1 MAVLLCLVIFFL
13 YQTGGAQIFSAF
25 RTSEMEKKYVEEEW
39 VTLDGVIEN
48 KIYKKEE
55 LRLLVKEQLS
65 GEKIYVSLAD
75 GNNSETFK
83 IGQKIQVTGNAAF
96 FQKSPNPG
104 NFNQKA
110 YYQKQNITM
119 SLQEAEVRVKTFQ
132 ERISLMDSLREHLSA
147 LRYQMRQRVIF
158 YMGEDYGGI
167 FCAMLLGDDAYLNET
182 WKELLQKSGI
192 GHLLAISS
200 LHVSLIGMSI
210 YKGMRKLGIP
220 IRFSAIS
227 GSLILCSYV
236 IMTGGSISAWRSC
249 LMFVIR
255 MGAYVLGREYDGLA
269 ALSVAEIV
277 LLLRQ
282 PVLLFDAGFLLSFGA
297 VLGIYLVAP
306 VLELPVGIAISVV
319 IFPIQLYFYYEYCF
333 YSLFWNLLAIPM
345 ATVVI
350 GSGGAGLIIAFMGSF
365 SGIITGTFTGVFVRR
380 FPELL
385 CKAAFGLARIGLAFY
400 CRGSEIVLNLPY
412 ARGVSGRPGVWW
424 IVGYYAV
431 LLLALLVNGR
441 RSVREQKPVNKGRL
455 TLVRIHWYIWQFLN
469 GRHRYGVRVSLEI
482 CIFLLAAGMYVSPH
496 GQKDKVEIVML
507 NVGQGDS
514 FFIRG
519 PSGGTYLIDG
529 GSSSVKNVGKYR
541 IEPFLK
547 MQGVGTLD
555 YVWVSHGD
563 EDHLNGIAELL
574 ERKMVGISVTHLVLP
589 AKIYWNESLEELAIL
604 AQSKGTEV
612 LTMTQGELL
621 AEGQMQMK
629 CLWSVRDEEKILS
642 EASLD
647 ENQSSTVLSLEYGD
661 FAMLFTGDLEKEA
674 EETVASYIEGKQV
687 EGELPK
693 NYEILKVGHH
703 GSKNGTGEHL
713 LEVVN
718 PACAWISAG
727 ERNRYGHPS
736 QEVLER
742 LAKRQVNLYNTKDG
756 SAVKLCTDGKKY
768 CILRP

>member
-1 MAVLLCLVIFFL
+1 M
-13 YQTGGAQIFSAF
+13 FSAF

-39 VTLDGVIEN
+39 ITLDGVIEN

-55 LRLLVKEQLS
+55 LRLLVKEQSS

-75 GNNSETFK
+75 ENDSETFK
-83 IGQKIQVTGNAAF
+83 TGQKVQVTGIAAF
-96 FQKSPNPG
+96 YQKAPNPG

-119 SLQEAEVRVKTFQ
+119 SLQKAEVRVKAFQ
-132 ERISLMDSLREHLSA
+132 EEISPMDRLRETLTE
-147 LRYQMRQRVIF
+147 LRYYLRQSILLH
-158 YMGEDYGGI
+158 MGEEYGGI
-167 FCAMLLGDDAYLNET
+167 LCAMLLGDDAYLDEA

-210 YKGMRKLGIP
+210 YKGMRKIGIP
-220 IRFSAIS
+220 IWFAAVS
-227 GSLILCSYV
+227 GSVLMSGYV
-236 IMTGGSISAWRSC
+236 AMTGGSISATRSC
-249 LMFVIR
+249 LMFVVR
-255 MGAYVLGREYDGLA
+255 MGAYVLGREYDGLT
-269 ALSVAEIV
+269 ALAVTEIV
-277 LLLRQ
+277 LLVRQ

-297 VLGIYLVAP
+297 VLGIYLVSP
-306 VLELPVGIAISVV
+306 MLKLPVGLSISVV

-333 YSLFWNLLAIPM
+333 YSLLWNLLAIPM
-345 ATVVI
+345 ATIVI
-350 GSGGAGLIIAFMGSF
+350 GSGAAGLIMASIGY
-365 SGIITGTFTGVFVRR
+365 
-380 FPELL
+380 FPEQV
-385 CKAAFGLARIGLAFY
+385 CRAAFGIARICLGFY
-400 CRGSEIVLNLPY
+400 CRGSELVLNLPY
-412 ARGVSGRPGVWW
+412 ARGVSGRPGGWW
-424 IVGYYAV
+424 IAGYYAV
-431 LLLALLVNGR
+431 LIMALFVNLSDERKYTYRIRIILKIGLLL
-441 RSVREQKPVNKGRL
+441 
-455 TLVRIHWYIWQFLN
+455 I
-469 GRHRYGVRVSLEI
+469 
-482 CIFLLAAGMYVSPH
+482 AAGMYVSPH

-519 PSGGTYLIDG
+519 PTGGTYLIDG
-529 GSSSVKNVGKYR
+529 GSSSVKNAGKYR

-547 MQGVGTLD
+547 MQGVGKLD

-563 EDHLNGIAELL
+563 TDHLNGIAELL
-574 ERKMVGISVTHLVLP
+574 ERKTVGISITYLVLP
-589 AKIYWNESLEELAIL
+589 AKIYWNESLADLAKL

-612 LTMTQGELL
+612 LTMAQGERLT
-621 AEGQMQMK
+621 EGQMQMQ
-629 CLWSVRDEEKILS
+629 CLWSVRDAEKILS

-674 EETVASYIEGKQV
+674 EETVASYIEEKQI

-693 NYEILKVGHH
+693 TYEILKVGHH

-736 QEVLER
+736 PEVLER
-742 LAKRQVNLYNTKDG
+742 LAKWQVNLYNTKDG

>member
-1 MAVLLCLVIFFL
+1 M
-13 YQTGGAQIFSAF
+13 FSAF

-39 VTLDGVIEN
+39 ITLDGVIEN

-55 LRLLVKEQLS
+55 LRLLVKEQSS

-75 GNNSETFK
+75 ENDSETFK
-83 IGQKIQVTGNAAF
+83 TGQKVQVTGIAAF
-96 FQKSPNPG
+96 YQKAPNPG

-119 SLQEAEVRVKTFQ
+119 SLQKAEVRVKAFQ
-132 ERISLMDSLREHLSA
+132 EEISPMDRLRETLTE
-147 LRYQMRQRVIF
+147 LRYYLRQSIILH
-158 YMGEDYGGI
+158 MGEEYGGI
-167 FCAMLLGDDAYLNET
+167 LCAMLLGDDAYLDEA

-210 YKGMRKLGIP
+210 YKGMRKIGIP
-220 IRFSAIS
+220 IWFAAVS
-227 GSLILCSYV
+227 GSLLMSGYV
-236 IMTGGSISAWRSC
+236 AMTGGSISATRSC
-249 LMFVIR
+249 LMFVVR
-255 MGAYVLGREYDGLA
+255 MGAYVLGREYDGLT
-269 ALSVAEIV
+269 ALAVAEIV
-277 LLLRQ
+277 LLVRQ

-297 VLGIYLVAP
+297 VLGIYLVSP
-306 VLELPVGIAISVV
+306 MLKLPVGLSISVV

-333 YSLFWNLLAIPM
+333 YSLLWNLLAIPM
-345 ATVVI
+345 ATIVI
-350 GSGGAGLIIAFMGSF
+350 GSGAAGLIMASIGY
-365 SGIITGTFTGVFVRR
+365 
-380 FPELL
+380 FPEQV
-385 CKAAFGLARIGLAFY
+385 CRAAFGITRIGLGFY
-400 CRGSEIVLNLPY
+400 CRGSELVLHLPY
-412 ARGVSGRPGVWW
+412 ARGVSGRPGGWW
-424 IVGYYAV
+424 IAGYYTV
-431 LLLALLVNGR
+431 LIMALFVNR
-441 RSVREQKPVNKGRL
+441 RKSVREQKSVWKGRISL
-455 TLVRIHWYIWQFLN
+455 LFPWARIRSFL
-469 GRHRYGVRVSLEI
+469 
-482 CIFLLAAGMYVSPH
+482 CLLSDERKYTYRIRIILKIGLLLMAAGMYVSPH

-529 GSSSVKNVGKYR
+529 GSSSVKSVGKYR
-541 IEPFLK
+541 MEPFLK

-563 EDHLNGIAELL
+563 EDHLNGISELL
-574 ERKMVGISVTHLVLP
+574 ERKTVGISVTHLVLP
-589 AKIYWNESLEELAIL
+589 AKIYWNESLEELAKL

-612 LTMTQGELL
+612 LTMAQGERLT
-621 AEGQMQMK
+621 EGQMQMQ
-629 CLWSVRDEEKILS
+629 CLWSVRDAEKILS

-674 EETVASYIEGKQV
+674 EGTVVSYIEEKQI

-693 NYEILKVGHH
+693 TYEILKVGHH

-736 QEVLER
+736 PEVLER
-742 LAKRQVNLYNTKDG
+742 LAKWQVNLYNTKDG

>member
-1 MAVLLCLVIFFL
+1 
-13 YQTGGAQIFSAF
+13 
-25 RTSEMEKKYVEEEW
+25 
-39 VTLDGVIEN
+39 
-48 KIYKKEE
+48 
-55 LRLLVKEQLS
+55 
-65 GEKIYVSLAD
+65 
-75 GNNSETFK
+75 
-83 IGQKIQVTGNAAF
+83 
-96 FQKSPNPG
+96 
-104 NFNQKA
+104 
-110 YYQKQNITM
+110 
-119 SLQEAEVRVKTFQ
+119 
-132 ERISLMDSLREHLSA
+132 MDSLREHLSA
-147 LRYQMRQRVIF
+147 LRYQMRQRVIS

-236 IMTGGSISAWRSC
+236 IMTGGSISTLRSC
-249 LMFVIR
+249 VMFVIR
-255 MGAYVLGREYDGLA
+255 MGAYVLGREYDGLT

-306 VLELPVGIAISVV
+306 VLKLPVGIAISVV
-319 IFPIQLYFYYEYCF
+319 IFPIQLYFYYEYCL

-365 SGIITGTFTGVFVRR
+365 SGSITGTFTGVFVRR

-424 IVGYYAV
+424 IAGYYAV
-431 LLLALLVNGR
+431 LLLALLV
-441 RSVREQKPVNKGRL
+441 
-455 TLVRIHWYIWQFLN
+455 N

-541 IEPFLK
+541 IESFLK

-563 EDHLNGIAELL
+563 EDHLNGIVELL

>member
-1 MAVLLCLVIFFL
+1 M
-13 YQTGGAQIFSAF
+13 FSAF

-39 VTLDGVIEN
+39 ITLDGVIEN

-55 LRLLVKEQLS
+55 LRLLVKEQSS

-75 GNNSETFK
+75 ENDSETFK
-83 IGQKIQVTGNAAF
+83 TGQKVQVTGIAAF
-96 FQKSPNPG
+96 YQKAPNPG

-119 SLQEAEVRVKTFQ
+119 SLQKAEVRVKAFQ
-132 ERISLMDSLREHLSA
+132 EEISPMDRLRETLTE
-147 LRYQMRQRVIF
+147 LRYYLRQSIILH
-158 YMGEDYGGI
+158 MGEEYGGI
-167 FCAMLLGDDAYLNET
+167 LCAMLLGDDAYLDEA

-210 YKGMRKLGIP
+210 YKGMRKIGIP
-220 IRFSAIS
+220 IWFAAVS
-227 GSLILCSYV
+227 GSLLMSSYV
-236 IMTGGSISAWRSC
+236 AMTGGSISATRSC
-249 LMFVIR
+249 LMFVVR
-255 MGAYVLGREYDGLA
+255 MGAYVLGREYDGLTALAVA
-269 ALSVAEIV
+269 AIV
-277 LLLRQ
+277 LLVRQ
-282 PVLLFDAGFLLSFGA
+282 PVLLFDVGFLLSFGA
-297 VLGIYLVAP
+297 VLGIYLVSP
-306 VLELPVGIAISVV
+306 MLKLPVGLSISVV

-333 YSLFWNLLAIPM
+333 YGLLWNLLAIPM
-345 ATVVI
+345 ATIVI
-350 GSGGAGLIIAFMGSF
+350 GSGAAGLIMASIGY
-365 SGIITGTFTGVFVRR
+365 
-380 FPELL
+380 FPEQV
-385 CKAAFGLARIGLAFY
+385 CRAAFGIARICLGFY
-400 CRGSEIVLNLPY
+400 CRGSELVLNLPY
-412 ARGVSGRPGVWW
+412 ARGVSGRPGGWW
-424 IVGYYAV
+424 IAGYYAV
-431 LLLALLVNGR
+431 LIMALFVNLSDERKYTYRIRIILKIGLLL
-441 RSVREQKPVNKGRL
+441 
-455 TLVRIHWYIWQFLN
+455 I
-469 GRHRYGVRVSLEI
+469 
-482 CIFLLAAGMYVSPH
+482 AAGMYVSPH

-519 PSGGTYLIDG
+519 PTGGTYLIDG
-529 GSSSVKNVGKYR
+529 GSSSVKNAGKYR

-547 MQGVGTLD
+547 MQGVGKLD

-563 EDHLNGIAELL
+563 TDHLNGIAELL
-574 ERKMVGISVTHLVLP
+574 ERKTVGISITHLVLP
-589 AKIYWNESLEELAIL
+589 AKIYWNESLAELAKL

-612 LTMTQGELL
+612 LTMAQGERLT
-621 AEGQMQMK
+621 EGQMQMQ
-629 CLWSVRDEEKILS
+629 CLWSVRDAEKILS

-674 EETVASYIEGKQV
+674 EETVASYIEEKQI

-693 NYEILKVGHH
+693 TYEILKVGHH

-736 QEVLER
+736 PEVLER
-742 LAKRQVNLYNTKDG
+742 LAKWQVNLYNTKDG